1 MKEDSGKPTQEGR
14 KEWGKGVM
22 TRTWR
27 EEGKEGQQKDSNRQ
41 SRKEYERLM

>member
-14 KEWGKGVM
+14 QEWGKGVM

-27 EEGKEGQQKDSNRQ
+27 EEGKEGQQKDRQ